1 MHRLDPY
8 IARIVRIRI
17 VRIRIVRI
25 RASRA

>member
-17 VRIRIVRI
+17 VRIR
-25 RASRA
+25 ASRA